1 MKKFREIG
9 SFIKVAA
16 DAPRLLKFS
25 FKNQPNMDQDLPPT
39 YEEAMELNGPP
50 VSEPPPTY
58 DEAMDLNSRPPNY
71 EDIFDEG
78 PPDVVVEIQDG
89 ADNQVQRRRCGW
101 NWIVIFVLFLMSI
114 LAILGLIDTTIAV
127 QVLIVFFLL
136 PCLFVSHSISL
147 NNKSIKLLFKLN
159 KSFCFYNL
167 HFVITFRV
175 SSARVLTVGF
185 GRVSNSW

>member
-101 NWIVIFVLFLMSI
+101 NWIVIGTFIFVLFF
-114 LAILGLIDTTIAV
+114 LAFLAFWFNWHHLG
-127 QVLIVFFLL
+127 FLL
-136 PCLFVSHSISL
+136 VVLFVCLFI
-147 NNKSIKLLFKLN
+147 
-159 KSFCFYNL
+159 C
-167 HFVITFRV
+167 
-175 SSARVLTVGF
+175 
-185 GRVSNSW
+185 